1 MQEMKDDHRG
11 HAIITSVSGP
21 NLNSGPLVASYAVWK
36 IEPNNSY
43 HAVLQGAL
51 SNVFEASEEAR
62 SAAMLEAK
70 NKLNAILDKH

>member
-21 NLNSGPLVASYAVWK
+21 DLNVGPFLASYTVWK

-43 HAVLQGAL
+43 RAVLQGAV
-51 SNVFEASEEAR
+51 SSTFSVSSDAR
-62 SAAMLEAK
+62 AAAMQEAK
-70 NKLNAILDKH
+70 EKLDAVLNK